1 MIDAGSLKERV
12 ALDKRARVSDGA
24 GNYRSDF
31 VEQFQRRAAFIYAGG
46 SEAVVAE
53 RLQGRAIL
61 KVRLRKDVLSKTIG
75 TDWQLRDVRRGTVYA
90 IREAD
95 VVTDPLCVFLTV
107 ISGVAS

>member
-12 ALDKRARVSDGA
+12 ALDKRQRTDDGA
-24 GNYRSDF
+24 GNYRADF

-61 KVRLRKDVLSKTIG
+61 KVRLRKDAQSKTIG

-90 IREAD
+90 IREVD
-95 VVTDPLCVFLTV
+95 IVTHPHCVFLTV

>member
-12 ALDKRARVSDGA
+12 ALDKRARVNDGA

-90 IREAD
+90 IREVDA
-95 VVTDPLCVFLTV
+95 VTDPLCVFLTV